1 MIGKSIFARKG
12 FALTIILTTML
23 MLSCFTTAPKYRPI
37 KPNTCRIVTFQE
49 EGSSQ
54 VMASV
59 SVSNDQGL
67 AGLTLP
73 FRYGD
78 GDSPI
83 ACDSISFRDT
93 RVEYFELKTQRIDTV
108 EQVILLGLIPDFVG
122 KKPPLEKGYGEVARI
137 YFTIK
142 RGPRF
147 QNYLLDTTTVRP
159 YNRLKFVGP
168 GVSGI
173 YPAFDNTEALIRG
186 GIPMQP
192 RIDEEAKT
200 EEKTGEK
207 PSEKE

>member
-1 MIGKSIFARKG
+1 MIGKSVFARKG
-12 FALTIILTTML
+12 FALTIILTAML

-83 ACDSISFRDT
+83 TCDSISFSDT
-93 RVEYFELKTQRIDTV
+93 RVEYFELKTQRIDSV

-147 QNYLLDTTTVRP
+147 QSYLLDTATVRP
-159 YNRLKFVGP
+159 HNTLKFVGP
-168 GVSGI
+168 GVTGI
-173 YPAFDNTEALIRG
+173 YPAFDNTEAMIRG

-200 EEKTGEK
+200 EENTGEK
-207 PSEKE
+207 SSEKE

>member
-1 MIGKSIFARKG
+1 MISKGIFAHRG
-12 FALTIILTTML
+12 FEFTSLLAMML
-23 MLSCFTTAPKYRPI
+23 VFSCFATAPRYQPP

-59 SVSNDQGL
+59 SVANDEEL

-78 GDSPI
+78 GDAPVT
-83 ACDSISFRDT
+83 CDSIRFSDT

-122 KKPPLEKGYGEVARI
+122 KKPPLERGYGEVARI
-137 YFTIK
+137 YFTLK

-147 QNYLLDTTTVRP
+147 QDYLLDTTTVRP
-159 YNRLKFVGP
+159 FNKLKFVTS

-173 YPAFDNTEALIRG
+173 YPAFDNQEALIRG
-186 GIPMQP
+186 GIPMRP
-192 RIDEEAKT
+192 KVEEEAKT
-200 EEKTGEK
+200 EEKTGGESSGK
-207 PSEKE
+207 K

>member
-1 MIGKSIFARKG
+1 MIGKSIFAPNG
-12 FALTIILTTML
+12 FALTIILATLFMFA
-23 MLSCFTTAPKYRPI
+23 CFATAPKYRPP

-78 GDSPI
+78 GNSPI
-83 ACDSISFRDT
+83 KCDSVSFSDT

-122 KKPPLEKGYGEVARI
+122 KKPPLERGYGEVARI

-147 QNYLLDTTTVRP
+147 QDYLLDTTTIRP
-159 YNRLKFVGP
+159 YNKLKFVGP
-168 GVSGI
+168 EVSGI

-186 GIPMQP
+186 GIPMRP
-192 RIDEEAKT
+192 KIDQEAKT

-207 PSEKE
+207 SSEKE

>member
-1 MIGKSIFARKG
+1 MIGKSILTPNG
-12 FALTIILTTML
+12 FALTIILAMML
-23 MLSCFTTAPKYRPI
+23 MFSCFATAPKYRPI

-78 GDSPI
+78 GNSPI
-83 ACDSISFRDT
+83 TCDSVSFSDT

-122 KKPPLEKGYGEVARI
+122 KKPPLERGYGEVARI
-137 YFTIK
+137 YFTMK

-147 QNYLLDTTTVRP
+147 QDYLLDTTTIRP
-159 YNRLKFVGP
+159 YNKLKFVGP
-168 GVSGI
+168 EVSGI

-186 GIPMQP
+186 GIPMRP
-192 RIDEEAKT
+192 RIDQEAKT

-207 PSEKE
+207 SSEKE

>member
-1 MIGKSIFARKG
+1 MIGKSVSARKS

-23 MLSCFTTAPKYRPI
+23 MLSCFTTAPKYKPI

-83 ACDSISFRDT
+83 VCDSISFSDT

-122 KKPPLEKGYGEVARI
+122 KKPPLERGYGEVARI

-147 QNYLLDTTTVRP
+147 QSYLLDTTTVRP

-168 GVSGI
+168 EVTGI

-207 PSEKE
+207 SSEKE

>member
-1 MIGKSIFARKG
+1 MIGRSILASKG
-12 FALTIILTTML
+12 FALAIILAAIFMF
-23 MLSCFTTAPKYRPI
+23 SCFATAPKYRPP

-59 SVSNDQGL
+59 SVSNDKEL

-83 ACDSISFRDT
+83 TCDSVSFSDT
-93 RVEYFELKTQRIDTV
+93 RVEYFELKTHRVDSV
-108 EQVILLGLIPDFVG
+108 NQVVLLGLIPDFAG
-122 KKPPLEKGYGEVARI
+122 QKPPLETGYGEVARI
-137 YFTIK
+137 YFTLK

-147 QNYLLDTTTVRP
+147 QNYFLDTTTIRP
-159 YNRLKFVGP
+159 FNRLKFVTP
-168 GVSGI
+168 DVSGI
-173 YPAFDNTEALIRG
+173 YPAFDNKEALIRG

-192 RIDEEAKT
+192 RIDEAAKT

-207 PSEKE
+207 SSEKE

>member
-1 MIGKSIFARKG
+1 MTSKAT
-12 FALTIILTTML
+12 FALRGFECTSLLVTML
-23 MLSCFTTAPKYRPI
+23 MFSCFATAPKYRPP

-59 SVSNDQGL
+59 SVSNDQEL

-78 GDSPI
+78 GNSPI
-83 ACDSISFRDT
+83 RCDSISFSDT
-93 RVEYFELKTQRIDTV
+93 RVEYFELKTQRIDSV

-122 KKPPLEKGYGEVARI
+122 KKPSLERGYGEVARV
-137 YFTIK
+137 YFTLK

-147 QNYLLDTTTVRP
+147 PNYYLDTTTVKP
-159 YNRLKFVGP
+159 FNRLKFVTS

-173 YPAFDNTEALIRG
+173 YPAFDNKEAMIRG
-186 GIPMQP
+186 GLPMQP
-192 RIDEEAKT
+192 RVEEEAET
-200 EEKTGEK
+200 EEKTGGE
-207 PSEKE
+207 SSAKE